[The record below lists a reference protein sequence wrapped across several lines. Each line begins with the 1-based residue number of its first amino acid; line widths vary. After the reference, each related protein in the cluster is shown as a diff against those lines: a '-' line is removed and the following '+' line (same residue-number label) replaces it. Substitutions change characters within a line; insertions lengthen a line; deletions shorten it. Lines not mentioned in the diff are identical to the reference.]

1 MRRRDVLAGAA
12 VALLARPGAAF
23 GQRSDEAVLLR
34 LVAREE
40 AALEAY
46 ETDLVP
52 GLRRDESE
60 HAAALRTQLDALGR
74 RPAPRG
80 MDAPARRVAE
90 AAGDERL
97 DAAIALEESLVE
109 AYSVAL
115 LDLEAPGVLQTAG
128 TILASHAQHLA
139 RLRELAG
146 GDPLA

>member
-1 MRRRDVLAGAA
+1 VRRREVLAGAA
-12 VALLARPGAAF
+12 VALLARPAAAL

-46 ETDLVP
+46 ETELVP

-90 AAGDERL
+90 AAGDERVE
-97 DAAIALEESLVE
+97 AAIALEESLVE
-109 AYSVAL
+109 AYSAAL

-139 RLRELAG
+139 RLRVLAG
-146 GDPLA
+146 RDPLA

>member
-1 MRRRDVLAGAA
+1 MRRREVLAGAA
-12 VALLARPGAAF
+12 VALLARPAAAF
-23 GQRSDEAVLLR
+23 GQRSDETVLLR

-46 ETDLVP
+46 ETDFVP

-90 AAGDERL
+90 ASGDERV

-146 GDPLA
+146 IDPLA